1 VDRLDAMRML
11 VAAGEA
17 GSRSAASRR
26 LGIPLPTL
34 SRRIAELETR
44 LKADLLVRSTR
55 GLVPTEA
62 GATYLAAVRRILDE
76 VEEAERAAA
85 GEWRAPRGEL
95 VVTAPVV
102 FGRLHVLPT
111 VATFLA
117 AYPEIDLRLVLS
129 DRNLGLADD
138 HVDVALRIGALPDSG
153 LKALH
158 LGDVRRIAVASP
170 GFLAAHGG
178 PRAPSDLAA
187 LPCVAFEGLSPD
199 RVWTFRDPRGGP
211 GIAVSIRRRL
221 SVDTVEATVDAAAAG
236 IGVAR
241 AFTYQCASAL
251 AAGTIVRV
259 LRDFEPDP
267 VPVHLLHAGREP
279 LPLKLRTFLD
289 HARSDLGRRLAAL
302 ARAMA
307 EPGRRD
313 GEVA

>member
-1 VDRLDAMRML
+1 MDRLEAMRML
-11 VAAGEA
+11 VAAAEA
-17 GSRSAASRR
+17 GSLSAASRR

-34 SRRIAELETR
+34 SRRIADLESR

-55 GLVPTEA
+55 GLAPTEA
-62 GATYLAAVRRILDE
+62 GAAYLAAARRILDE

-85 GEWRAPRGEL
+85 GEWRTPRGEL

-102 FGRLHVLPT
+102 FGRLHVLPM
-111 VATFLA
+111 AAGFLA

-129 DRNLGLADD
+129 DRNLGLADE

-153 LKALH
+153 LRAIH

-170 GFLAAHGG
+170 GFLAGNGG
-178 PRAPSDLAA
+178 PRSPSDLAG
-187 LPCVAFEGLSPD
+187 LPCVASEGLSPD

-211 GIAVSIRRRL
+211 AIAVPVRRRL
-221 SVDTVEATVDAAAAG
+221 SVNTVEAAVDAAVAG

-259 LRDFEPDP
+259 LRDFEPEP
-267 VPVHLLHAGREP
+267 VPVHLVHAGREP
-279 LPLKLRTFLD
+279 LPLKLRRFLD
-289 HARSDLGRRLAAL
+289 HARADLGRRLADL
-302 ARAMA
+302 AA
-307 EPGRRD
+307 
-313 GEVA
+313 

>member
-1 VDRLDAMRML
+1 MDRLEAMRML
-11 VAAGEA
+11 VAAVEA
-17 GSRSAASRR
+17 GSLSAASRR

-34 SRRIAELETR
+34 SRRIADLESQ

-55 GLVPTEA
+55 GLAPTEA
-62 GATYLAAVRRILDE
+62 GAAYLAAARRILDE

-85 GEWRAPRGEL
+85 GEWRTPRGEL

-102 FGRLHVLPT
+102 FGRLHVLPM
-111 VATFLA
+111 AAGFLA

-129 DRNLGLADD
+129 DRNLGLADE

-153 LKALH
+153 LRAIH

-170 GFLAAHGG
+170 GFLAGNGG
-178 PRAPSDLAA
+178 PRSPSDLAG
-187 LPCVAFEGLSPD
+187 LPCVASEGLSPD

-211 GIAVSIRRRL
+211 AIAVPVRRRL
-221 SVDTVEATVDAAAAG
+221 SVNTVEAAVDAAVAG

-259 LRDFEPDP
+259 LRDFEPEP
-267 VPVHLLHAGREP
+267 VPVHLVHAGREP
-279 LPLKLRTFLD
+279 LPLKLRRFLD
-289 HARSDLGRRLAAL
+289 HARADLGRRLADL
-302 ARAMA
+302 AA
-307 EPGRRD
+307 
-313 GEVA
+313 